1 MLGAPPTTPITKIK
15 WDKKRPLNASQTKAV
30 ESILDT
36 RRITVIHG
44 GPGTGKTVRAHRR
57 SKSEAT
63 DDIFQT
69 VIAAAVMSL
78 MASSDKSKT
87 IWLVAQSNVAVK
99 NIAEKLASCKFW
111 EFRLLVSFD
120 FHFDWSVATRC
131 RRTNRANTVYL

>member
-1 MLGAPPTTPITKIK
+1 M
-15 WDKKRPLNASQTKAV
+15 
-30 ESILDT
+30 LDT

-44 GPGTGKTVRAHRR
+44 GPGTGKTVRAYRG
-57 SKSEAT
+57 SKSVAT
-63 DDIFQT
+63 HDIPQT

-78 MASSDKSKT
+78 MASADKSKT

-131 RRTNRANTVYL
+131 CMSNRADTECL